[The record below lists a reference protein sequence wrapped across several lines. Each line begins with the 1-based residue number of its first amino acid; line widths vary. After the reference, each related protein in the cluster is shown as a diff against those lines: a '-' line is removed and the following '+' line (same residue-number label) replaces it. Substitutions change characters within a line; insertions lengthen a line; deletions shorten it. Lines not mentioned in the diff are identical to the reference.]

1 MQTSF
6 TNNLEGGYMTQQRPL
21 YVSLPFTVKTY
32 DIDFMGI
39 ASNITYVRWM
49 EDLRLHFLEIHYPLQ
64 KLMSELIVP
73 VITQTHIEY
82 KRPIRMHDQ
91 VNGSIWMEK
100 FDSSGWMAN
109 VEFTVNGK
117 QAATAKQGGVF
128 LDLGTMK
135 PSDPPEGLQK
145 KYDEAV
151 QQS

>member
-1 MQTSF
+1 
-6 TNNLEGGYMTQQRPL
+6 MTQQRPL
-21 YVSLPFTVKTY
+21 CVDLPITVKTY

-82 KRPIRMHDQ
+82 KRPVRIHDQ

-100 FDSSGWMAN
+100 FDASGWMAN

-117 QAATAKQGGVF
+117 QAVTAKQGGVF

-135 PSDPPEGLQK
+135 PSNPPAGLQK
-145 KYDEAV
+145 KFDEAV